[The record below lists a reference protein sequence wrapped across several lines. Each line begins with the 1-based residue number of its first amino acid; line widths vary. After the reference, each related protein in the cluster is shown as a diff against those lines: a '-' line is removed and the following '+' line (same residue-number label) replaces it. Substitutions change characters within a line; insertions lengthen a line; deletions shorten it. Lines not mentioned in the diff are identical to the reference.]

1 MDKNKKEILINKKE
15 MIELKEL
22 SEESISSKD
31 NDKEEEIPKEVQTNY
46 NKENIENIYNT
57 KKNLINDVF
66 QDGGEP
72 LGKKTMESIL
82 LNLNSYWLEL
92 LGSITLILTLII
104 YEFLTFAIFMIVFPF
119 FKSELDPETIFVG
132 LKFLFKS
139 IGLKWII
146 FITINEHL
154 SVGFFCLT
162 TFSDVFHETMN
173 IKRFYISNIIK
184 VILYYILSIIILK
197 GIIKD
202 SIGGFLHHK
211 IDETGTKDKEK
222 IYQIFDNIINE
233 FYIIVADFLSTYN
246 TFLEKLTLGSL
257 YIFLFYE
264 TEKKKLVFRI
274 MSIIPVLYIIASL
287 ILRALHNTKIISIN
301 EFISP
306 ILLGPKITVYLFFIV
321 TLIIIKYKSLSI
333 NVFDSDNYIE
343 PKIFSI
349 LGSKIFGALG
359 IIEFLIGLFLP
370 SWSPVGIGG
379 KYLLILCAPIMAL
392 YDYKKKYVVKFP
404 FCKKGDFSRCL
415 RITINVVGYF
425 IIVIMGIVLFGLG
438 YNFFNEYIQPLAE
451 FMLDHL
457 DFLGEII
464 NLFS

>member
-1 MDKNKKEILINKKE
+1 MDRNKKQNLINKKE

-22 SEESISSKD
+22 SEENNSSKR
-31 NDKEEEIPKEVQTNY
+31 NDEEEIPKEIQMNY

-57 KKNLINDVF
+57 KKNFINDVF

-72 LGKKTMESIL
+72 LGKKAMESIL

-92 LGSITLILTLII
+92 LGSITLILSILIC
-104 YEFLTFAIFMIVFPF
+104 EFLTFAIFMIILPF

-184 VILYYILSIIILK
+184 VILYYIMSIIILK
-197 GIIKD
+197 GIIKE
-202 SIGGFLHHK
+202 SIGGFLHRK
-211 IDETGTKDKEK
+211 IDETGTKDKER
-222 IYQIFDNIINE
+222 IYQIFDEIIND

-264 TEKKKLVFRI
+264 TERKKGCFRI
-274 MSIIPVLYIIASL
+274 MTLIPILYIIASL
-287 ILRALHNTKIISIN
+287 ILRALHNTKIININ

-306 ILLGPKITVYLFFIV
+306 ILLGPKITVYLFFII
-321 TLIIIKYKSLSI
+321 TLIVIKYKSLSI
-333 NVFDSDNYIE
+333 NVFDSDNFIE
-343 PKIFSI
+343 PKVFSF
-349 LGSKIFGALG
+349 LGSKIFGFLG
-359 IIEFLIGLFLP
+359 IIEFLIGLFCP

-379 KYLLILCAPIMAL
+379 KYLLILCAPIIAL
-392 YDYKKKYVVKFP
+392 YDYKKEYVVKFP
-404 FCKKGDFSRCL
+404 FCDKGDFSRCL
-415 RITINVVGYF
+415 KITVNVVGYF
-425 IIVIMGIVLFGLG
+425 LIVIIGIILFSIAH
-438 YNFFNEYIQPLAE
+438 NFFDEYIQPLAE

-457 DFLGEII
+457 DLIGEII
-464 NLFS
+464 DFFS

>member
-1 MDKNKKEILINKKE
+1 MDRNKKENLINKKE

-22 SEESISSKD
+22 SEENNSSKS
-31 NDKEEEIPKEVQTNY
+31 NDEEEIPKEVQMNY
-46 NKENIENIYNT
+46 NKEKIENIYNT
-57 KKNLINDVF
+57 KKYLINDVF

-92 LGSITLILTLII
+92 LGSITLILSILIC
-104 YEFLTFAIFMIVFPF
+104 EFLTFAIFMIILPF

-184 VILYYILSIIILK
+184 VALYYIMSIIILK
-197 GIIKD
+197 GIIKE
-202 SIGGFLHHK
+202 SIGGFLHRK
-211 IDETGTKDKEK
+211 IDETGTKDKER
-222 IYQIFDNIINE
+222 IYQIFDKIIND

-264 TEKKKLVFRI
+264 TERKKGFFRV
-274 MSIIPVLYIIASL
+274 MTLIPILYIIASL
-287 ILRALHNTKIISIN
+287 ILRALHNTKRINIS

-306 ILLGPKITVYLFFIV
+306 ILLGPKITVYLFFII

-333 NVFDSDNYIE
+333 NVFDSDNFIE
-343 PKIFSI
+343 PKVFSF
-349 LGSKIFGALG
+349 LGSKIFGFLG
-359 IIEFLIGLFLP
+359 IIEFLIGLFCP

-379 KYLLILCAPIMAL
+379 KYLLILCAPIIAL
-392 YDYKKKYVVKFP
+392 YDYKKEYVVKFP
-404 FCKKGDFSRCL
+404 FCDKGGFSRCL
-415 RITINVVGYF
+415 KISVNVVGYF
-425 IIVIMGIVLFGLG
+425 LIVIIGIVLFALAH
-438 YNFFNEYIQPLAE
+438 NFFDEYIQPLAE

-457 DFLGEII
+457 DLIGEII
-464 NLFS
+464 NFFS

>member
-104 YEFLTFAIFMIVFPF
+104 YEFLTLAIFMIVFPF

-139 IGLKWII
+139 IGLKWLI

-202 SIGGFLHHK
+202 SIGGFLHRK

-257 YIFLFYE
+257 YIFLF
-264 TEKKKLVFRI
+264 
-274 MSIIPVLYIIASL
+274 
-287 ILRALHNTKIISIN
+287 
-301 EFISP
+301 
-306 ILLGPKITVYLFFIV
+306 
-321 TLIIIKYKSLSI
+321 
-333 NVFDSDNYIE
+333 
-343 PKIFSI
+343 
-349 LGSKIFGALG
+349 
-359 IIEFLIGLFLP
+359 
-370 SWSPVGIGG
+370 
-379 KYLLILCAPIMAL
+379 
-392 YDYKKKYVVKFP
+392 
-404 FCKKGDFSRCL
+404 
-415 RITINVVGYF
+415 
-425 IIVIMGIVLFGLG
+425 
-438 YNFFNEYIQPLAE
+438 
-451 FMLDHL
+451 
-457 DFLGEII
+457 
-464 NLFS
+464 